1 MKSYT
6 TLLFDADNT
15 LMDFYTAEEAGIR
28 NTCFGFGIDYT
39 EEIGRLYSAINDSFW
54 KRFEKGEIKREEIKV
69 GRFKEFLNAIGS
81 DIDPEKMAARYIE
94 ELSNGKMLLDGA
106 LPLCQKLSRKYD
118 MYIITNGNS
127 YIQKKR
133 FWGSG
138 LEPYFKNVFIS
149 EDMGA
154 KKPDKAYFDKVL
166 AEVSEKDKSKI
177 CIIGDSM
184 SSDILG
190 GINAGI
196 DTCFFNRNGAEKL
209 YEPTYEVTGF
219 EEMEKLFYE

>member
-1 MKSYT
+1 MTKYT

-15 LMDFYTAEEAGIR
+15 LMDFYAAEEAGIR
-28 NTCFGFGIDYT
+28 NTCFSFGIDCP
-39 EEIGRLYSAINDSFW
+39 EETGRLYSAINDSFW
-54 KRFEKGEIKREEIKV
+54 KRFEKGEIKREDIKV
-69 GRFKEFLNAIGS
+69 GRFEEFLNAIVS
-81 DIDPEKMAARYIE
+81 DIDPEKMATRYIE
-94 ELSNGKMLLDGA
+94 ELAAGKMLLNGA
-106 LPLCQKLSRKYD
+106 LPLCQKLSQKYN
-118 MYIITNGNS
+118 MYIVTNGSS
-127 YIQKKR
+127 YVQKKR
-133 FWGSG
+133 FFGSG
-138 LEPYFKNVFIS
+138 LEPYFKKIFIS

-166 AEVSEKDKSKI
+166 AEVSEKDRSKI

-209 YEPTYEVTGF
+209 YEPTYEVTSF